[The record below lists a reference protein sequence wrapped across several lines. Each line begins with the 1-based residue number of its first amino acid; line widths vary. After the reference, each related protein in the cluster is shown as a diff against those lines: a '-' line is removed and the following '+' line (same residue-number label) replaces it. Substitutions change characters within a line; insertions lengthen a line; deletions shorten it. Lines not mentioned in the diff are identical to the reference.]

1 MNIFKN
7 IFKSPRDKRMI
18 AKYKA
23 RQSHWQMIGRVE
35 DDVLAPIMNPAF
47 QGYPMWPDL
56 RQAYKV
62 IRTTNTIIIATDGLS
77 DDFADEESGN
87 GFGIELYVESN
98 DKELI
103 NMPTEQLNK
112 TWLFQLLFQAAC
124 NAAQSGAYYN
134 AIHTYGVVSSEFWD
148 VDMDPRYM
156 TDNESVGVLIG
167 IEHENRPSSM
177 SFENDKIIVAS
188 VTAIKPEELK
198 EIVANGKACRDQF
211 AKLLQDQKRFNVID
225 LDRETLPCSI

>member
-7 IFKSPRDKRMI
+7 LFMNSRDKRRI

-23 RQSHWQMIGRVE
+23 RDSYWESIGLVE
-35 DDVLAPIMNPAF
+35 DDVLAPIINPAF
-47 QGYPMWPDL
+47 QGYPQWPDL

-77 DDFADEESGN
+77 DDFEDEDSGN

-98 DKELI
+98 DEKLI
-103 NMPTEQLNK
+103 NMPMEQLNN

-148 VDMDPRYM
+148 IDIDDRYM
-156 TDNESVGVLIG
+156 TENESVGVLVG

-177 SFENDKIIVAS
+177 TFENDKILMVS
-188 VTAIKPEELK
+188 VTAIKPEELN
-198 EIVANGKACRDQF
+198 EIVVNGRAYRDQL
-211 AKLLQDQKRFNVID
+211 AKMLQDQNRFNVID
-225 LDRETLPCSI
+225 LDRETL